1 MEEREL
7 LIGLDLSLAS
17 QEVIEILLE
26 DLSDPGI
33 FEEIAKENIHR
44 PEILMLLLNTPH
56 VPEEVKK
63 LAAATLNLPSVPS
76 KDLAKVEEGTH
87 ERETHP
93 ESLLQKIQKLSVAQ
107 RIQLALRG
115 GREIRNILAKDPN
128 KEVSLSVLEN
138 AKITE
143 TEVEMI
149 AKNRSSLDEALRRVS
164 KNREW
169 MKKYA
174 ITFAL
179 VTNPKTPPGIAV
191 ALVGDIKTKDLAMIE
206 MNKNVAEAVRAAA
219 KKLLKFRKSH

>member
-1 MEEREL
+1 M
-7 LIGLDLSLAS
+7 
-17 QEVIEILLE
+17 
-26 DLSDPGI
+26 
-33 FEEIAKENIHR
+33 
-44 PEILMLLLNTPH
+44 
-56 VPEEVKK
+56 
-63 LAAATLNLPSVPS
+63 
-76 KDLAKVEEGTH
+76 
-87 ERETHP
+87 
-93 ESLLQKIQKLSVAQ
+93 QKIQKLTVAQ

-115 GREIRNILAKDPN
+115 GREIRNILVKDPN

-174 ITFAL
+174 IILAL

-191 ALVGDIKTKDLAMIE
+191 ALVSDIKTKDLAIIE
-206 MNKNVAEAVRAAA
+206 MNRNVAEAVRAAA